1 MSDRRSSEAFF
12 QWAFAISPFPSYL
25 PQYFSMIRQLSTIAE
40 DDDGSGEP
48 WSSDSSMMMDQN
60 NINTNGST
68 ATQQPPPH
76 NNGGGDPLRK
86 RTSMRGAAHV
96 ATSATIS
103 PQGMEGT
110 MMLLSGT
117 PSKSFEGGGGG
128 VGGGEPDAGLSRAT
142 VLLLLSAH
150 LLRLLH
156 FHGVVLLLEEEEEE
170 GSSVQAVEPASEELD
185 GPSSSTG
192 GATAPSS
199 SRTETLALQWD
210 LLGQSI
216 SMIVMQL
223 MLLHTMMLLRRKHHA
238 RRPRERMSGS
248 SGGGIA
254 RLHSAD
260 SLLSAPMIAE
270 PPPRSGARI
279 SSLQGLDLYH
289 GEIHHS
295 PKGNGGSSSSS
306 ISRTKWHRLYRA
318 ATVHLLH
325 LFSPSAILQ
334 THSFLEYLELLLISS
349 MTVKLVFDYH
359 WYPRYGVHFVKWL
372 KQTSIVLESCL
383 ALPQA
388 VRNHRK
394 GTTEGLSVS
403 VLYGGSRGIFFTVPY
418 LSRISS
424 LYPNVS
430 CPIALAAPDGDGR
443 RMGCRGPLQVMLLL
457 DQHIRGRQQ
466 RQLSICLG
474 LSIFSH
480 VGFYRRDPNGSRTTK
495 GSRMVETYTTMFLA
509 LESGSGEAKQR
520 HGIFV
525 CLSRFRWPFGTQLSS
540 VEGFL
545 LKMPSTWNDASLVAF
560 IGELS
565 SAGNP
570 TPYPSLI

>member
-1 MSDRRSSEAFF
+1 MMSDRRSSEAFF
-12 QWAFAISPFPSYL
+12 QWAFAVSPFPSYL

-40 DDDGSGEP
+40 DDDDGGEP
-48 WSSDSSMMMDQN
+48 WSSDSMMMDQSN
-60 NINTNGST
+60 NING
-68 ATQQPPPH
+68 ATVQPPSH

-86 RTSMRGAAHV
+86 RTSMRAAH
-96 ATSATIS
+96 TIS
-103 PQGMEGT
+103 PPGTEGT
-110 MMLLSGT
+110 MLLLSGT
-117 PSKSFEGGGGG
+117 PSKSFEGGVG
-128 VGGGEPDAGLSRAT
+128 VGGSGEDDRPGKPDAGLSRAT

-170 GSSVQAVEPASEELD
+170 EGSVQAEPPASELD
-185 GPSSSTG
+185 GPIASTG

-238 RRPRERMSGS
+238 RRPRERMSGG
-248 SGGGIA
+248 GGGIA

-270 PPPRSGARI
+270 PPPRSGALI

-289 GEIHHS
+289 GQIHHS
-295 PKGNGGSSSSS
+295 PKGNGGSSTSS
-306 ISRTKWHRLYRA
+306 ILRTKWRRFYRA
-318 ATVHLLH
+318 TTVHLLH

-334 THSFLEYLELLLISS
+334 THSFLEYLELLLVSS

-359 WYPRYGVHFVKWL
+359 WYPRYGVHFVEWL

-424 LYPNVS
+424 SYPNLS
-430 CPIALAAPDGDGR
+430 CPIALADQMVMVGGWVAGDLFKLCYFLINIFEGGNSGNLVFVW
-443 RMGCRGPLQVMLLL
+443 GCLFSLTL
-457 DQHIRGRQQ
+457 D
-466 RQLSICLG
+466 SI
-474 LSIFSH
+474 
-480 VGFYRRDPNGSRTTK
+480 VGIQMAREQPK
-495 GSRMVETYTTMFLA
+495 A
-509 LESGSGEAKQR
+509 LEWWKRILQCFWHWRVAAEKRNSDMVSSYASPGSG
-520 HGIFV
+520 G
-525 CLSRFRWPFGTQLSS
+525 
-540 VEGFL
+540 L
-545 LKMPSTWNDASLVAF
+545 LGHNSHR
-560 IGELS
+560 
-565 SAGNP
+565 
-570 TPYPSLI
+570 